1 MSRFIQLHVLTS
13 YPAANLNRDDAGAPK
28 SMQLGN
34 TTRLRVSSQSLKRA
48 WRTSDVFKK
57 ALGAAGHLGWRTK
70 ELGRKVHAALTQGAT
85 LETVWDDPAATGEL
99 PKLSDAKALEIGRAV
114 AAAFG
119 KLKPEPK
126 KGKKGKDAPA
136 DASVPAETNALADA
150 NPAEGAAAAKKSKD
164 ADPETL
170 RAAVLESLE
179 IEQLAHVS
187 PEERQ
192 AVSVLTEAC
201 RASGKAP
208 AKEALD
214 LLRQGVSAADIAM
227 FGRMIAANA
236 RFNVE
241 AAVQVAH
248 AMTVHKAAPEDDFFT
263 AVDDLN
269 KEDSGAGHMGVAEF
283 GAGVFYLYLCV
294 DRELLTKNLGDDEKL
309 AAASLAAL
317 VEAVCTVSPTGKQN
331 SFASRAY
338 AFFALAETGDEQPR
352 NLSLAFLKPVSG
364 EDVAEKAVAALE
376 ECKERMDKVYG
387 EKTKARRFNALA
399 GTGSIGELVTFVRE

>member
-126 KGKKGKDAPA
+126 KGKKGKDSPE
-136 DASVPAETNALADA
+136 DANALADA
-150 NPAEGAAAAKKSKD
+150 NPADDAAAAKKSKD

-201 RASGKAP
+201 RASGKVP

-214 LLRQGVSAADIAM
+214 LLRHGVSAADIAM

-269 KEDSGAGHMGVAEF
+269 KDDSGAGHMGVAEF

-294 DRELLTKNLGDDEKL
+294 DRELLAENLGGDKKL

-331 SFASRAY
+331 SFGSRAY
-338 AFFALAETGDEQPR
+338 AFFALAEKGDEQPR

-364 EDVAEKAVAALE
+364 ENVAEKSVEILGE
-376 ECKERMDKVYG
+376 SKKKMDTVYG
-387 EKTKARRFNALA
+387 QKIDARQFNALA

>member
-28 SMQLGN
+28 SMQIGN

-70 ELGRKVHAALTQGAT
+70 ELGRKVHAALTQGVP
-85 LETVWDDPAATGEL
+85 LEAVWDDPAATGDL
-99 PKLSDAKALEIGRAV
+99 PKLSDAKALEIGRTIAAV
-114 AAAFG
+114 FG

-126 KGKKGKDAPA
+126 KAKKGKDAPA
-136 DASVPAETNALADA
+136 DANAPDDADSPEDA
-150 NPAEGAAAAKKSKD
+150 DTPKKAKD
-164 ADPETL
+164 ADPEAMRT
-170 RAAVLESLE
+170 AVLESLE

-208 AKEALD
+208 VKEALD
-214 LLRQGVSAADIAM
+214 LLRHGVSAADIAM

-236 RFNVE
+236 RFNME

-283 GAGVFYLYLCV
+283 GAGVFYQYVCV
-294 DRELLTKNLGDDEKL
+294 DRELLSENLGGDDTL
-309 AAASLAAL
+309 VARSLAAL

-331 SFASRAY
+331 SFGSRAY
-338 AFFALAETGDEQPR
+338 AFFALAEKGDEQPR

-364 EDVAEKAVAALE
+364 EDVAAKAVTALE
-376 ECKERMDKVYG
+376 ECKKRMDAVYSQKIQS
-387 EKTKARRFNALA
+387 ESLNALD
-399 GTGSIGELVTFVRE
+399 GTGSIANLVNFVRG

>member
-13 YPAANLNRDDAGAPK
+13 YPAANLNRDDAGSPK

-85 LETVWDDPAATGEL
+85 LETVWDDPAATGDL

-126 KGKKGKDAPA
+126 KGKKGKDSPE
-136 DASVPAETNALADA
+136 DANALADA

-164 ADPETL
+164 ADPETA
-170 RAAVLESLE
+170 RTAVLESLE

-214 LLRQGVSAADIAM
+214 LLRHGVSAADIAM

-269 KEDSGAGHMGVAEF
+269 KDDSGAGHMGVAEF

-294 DRELLTKNLGDDEKL
+294 DRELLAENLGGDEKL

-331 SFASRAY
+331 SFGSRAY
-338 AFFALAETGDEQPR
+338 AFFALAEKGDEQPR

-364 EDVAEKAVAALE
+364 ENVAEKSVEILE
-376 ECKERMDKVYG
+376 DSKKKMDTVYG
-387 EKTKARRFNALA
+387 QKIDARKFNALN
-399 GTGSIGELVTFVRE
+399 GTGSIDELVTFVRG

>member
-28 SMQLGN
+28 SMQIGN

-57 ALGAAGHLGWRTK
+57 ALGEPGHLGWRTK

-85 LETVWDDPAATGEL
+85 LETVWDDPAATGDL

-126 KGKKGKDAPA
+126 KAKKTKDAPG
-136 DASVPAETNALADA
+136 DATAPDDTNAAGDSA
-150 NPAEGAAAAKKSKD
+150 TSKKTKD
-164 ADPETL
+164 ADPEAA

-179 IEQLAHVS
+179 IEQLAHIS
-187 PEERQ
+187 PEERR
-192 AVSVLTEAC
+192 AVSALTEAC
-201 RASGKAP
+201 RTSGKAP
-208 AKEALD
+208 AKEALG
-214 LLRQGVSAADIAM
+214 LLRHDASAADIAM
-227 FGRMIAANA
+227 FGRMIAANV
-236 RFNVE
+236 RYNVE

-294 DRELLTKNLGDDEKL
+294 DRELLAENLGGDEKL

-317 VEAVCTVSPTGKQN
+317 TEAVCTVSPTGKQN
-331 SFASRAY
+331 SFGSRAY
-338 AFFALAETGDEQPR
+338 AFFALAEKGDEQPR

-364 EDVAEKAVAALE
+364 EDVAAKAVTALE
-376 ECKERMDKVYG
+376 ECKKRMDAVYSQ
-387 EKTKARRFNALA
+387 KTEARQFNALD
-399 GTGSIGELVTFVRE
+399 GTGSITDIVTFVRG